1 MKDDRQQFNLDAF
14 TPYRMVVLGRL
25 MSEEL
30 GAAYAGE
37 GLSIPEWR
45 VLAVVSQAPAVAA
58 RDVAARTPM
67 DKMAVSR
74 AVASLEKK
82 NWIRRSP
89 TADRRVNAL
98 ELTDAGRAVFDRVAR
113 LALDFEQR
121 ILNALP
127 SDKAEGFFEAL
138 AILET
143 ALGRSHAEAA
153 E

>member
-1 MKDDRQQFNLDAF
+1 MKEGEQKFDLDAF

-82 NWIRRSP
+82 DWIRRSP

-98 ELTDAGRAVFDRVAR
+98 ELTDEGRAVFDRVAK
-113 LALDFEQR
+113 LALEFEKR
-121 ILNALP
+121 IHNALP
-127 SDKAEGFFEAL
+127 SGKANGFFEAL
-138 AILET
+138 AILEA
-143 ALGRSHAEAA
+143 ALGDARVEAA